1 MTSYPAFCDHILHQN
16 ELVAAGICHGDTW
29 NLIFINNMLG
39 EILKLSPG
47 RMDDEPFL
55 PRLTRCGFDEVE
67 ESLSE
72 PHGGELIAHHKEGSM
87 YIIRWKSVSID
98 DSAGGEQVRLI
109 TMSKIP
115 VDQINRV
122 AELPW
127 QELTVLLDSI
137 HDGIWVIDSDGIT
150 LRVNKAMERIAGLR
164 AEEVIGKHVTEPM
177 HKGRFETCVTLRALI
192 EKRSVTMFDDYSN
205 GKRCLN
211 TSTPIF
217 DEKGNVWRVIAS
229 IRDMTEL
236 ETLQRKLTD
245 LEMETLAY
253 KARLENLE
261 TEMDAGFVGHS
272 APMRRLRKEASK
284 AARTEAITLILGET
298 GTGKTLTAK
307 AIHDM
312 GQRSAEPFIA
322 VNCGAIPMSLMESEL
337 FGYEKGAFT
346 GAAKSGKPGMFE
358 LAHKGTLLLDEIG
371 ELPLP
376 MQAKLLQ
383 VLDGHP
389 FHRVGGTK
397 PITVDVRVIAATN
410 RNLREEVEQK
420 RFREDL
426 FFRLN
431 VISIEVPA
439 LRERSEDIPLLA
451 AHFLEKFAARNR
463 KNVKGFAPQALDML
477 RRYSWP
483 GNVREL
489 QNAVERAVIL
499 CTGDLITGPELPASI
514 TGAAEQAA
522 PVPETAEASLAGLS
536 LEALERRA
544 IEDTLRQT
552 EDNKSEAARR
562 LGITRATLHNKLRKY
577 GLE

>member
-217 DEKGNVWRVIAS
+217 DEKGNVVPVTVVEAGPCVVVQKKTIENDGYEAVQIGFGALSDKRATKAIKGHFAKADVALKKTLKEFRLDDIAALNVGDIIKADTFAAGDAVDVCGTSKGKGYAGVIKRFNA
-229 IRDMTEL
+229 
-236 ETLQRKLTD
+236 
-245 LEMETLAY
+245 
-253 KARLENLE
+253 
-261 TEMDAGFVGHS
+261 HS
-272 APMRRLRKEASK
+272 LKD
-284 AARTEAITLILGET
+284 TH
-298 GTGKTLTAK
+298 GTGPVHRHAGSNGACSDPSRVMKGKKLPGHLGAERVTVQNLAVVK
-307 AIHDM
+307 IDAENNLIAIK
-312 GQRSAEPFIA
+312 
-322 VNCGAIPMSLMESEL
+322 GAIP
-337 FGYEKGAFT
+337 GAKGGIVT
-346 GAAKSGKPGMFE
+346 
-358 LAHKGTLLLDEIG
+358 
-371 ELPLP
+371 
-376 MQAKLLQ
+376 
-383 VLDGHP
+383 
-389 FHRVGGTK
+389 
-397 PITVDVRVIAATN
+397 ITD
-410 RNLREEVEQK
+410 
-420 RFREDL
+420 
-426 FFRLN
+426 
-431 VISIEVPA
+431 S
-439 LRERSEDIPLLA
+439 
-451 AHFLEKFAARNR
+451 
-463 KNVKGFAPQALDML
+463 VKA
-477 RRYSWP
+477 
-483 GNVREL
+483 
-489 QNAVERAVIL
+489 
-499 CTGDLITGPELPASI
+499 
-514 TGAAEQAA
+514 
-522 PVPETAEASLAGLS
+522 
-536 LEALERRA
+536 
-544 IEDTLRQT
+544 
-552 EDNKSEAARR
+552 
-562 LGITRATLHNKLRKY
+562 
-577 GLE
+577 